1 MAKTTNVRILTDG
14 VSLPFIKKRPTR
26 RGLKFTECESSTSE
40 PCTSSSP
47 SLERPSLCLRQLS
60 GRPTLDWPIRLPA
73 KDPRGVAMGCGFES
87 WKKAREGRTGI
98 SGNWYSI
105 KTGRMQAC
113 HSLLEARLHT
123 YFDMCPFVLECR
135 TQYPSWSREEYERYY
150 FAAKPF
156 PKTKVMTID
165 FMLTLSIPGVPHL
178 VYHGVSAKPKA
189 RISEVK
195 TIARHERE
203 ASAIRS
209 WGGTHEVMDEF
220 TISDAEYKNYLIL
233 KSWFLWTDIES
244 RMAAALDIALA
255 VKRTRSQ
262 GPLDRVLPMIGRR
275 LGFSRDESYRLFGI
289 AVFLGY
295 LWLDHRFPLRV
306 TEPLVLL
313 P

>member
-1 MAKTTNVRILTDG
+1 MAKKENSRILTDET
-14 VSLPFIKKRPTR
+14 SLPFIRQR
-26 RGLKFTECESSTSE
+26 YVRFQLKPAEYKSAASAD
-40 PCTSSSP
+40 CTSSSL
-47 SLERPSLCLRQLS
+47 SLERPSFRLRELNAK
-60 GRPTLDWPIRLPA
+60 PTLDWPIRLPA
-73 KDPRGVAMGCGFES
+73 KDPRGITMGRGFES
-87 WKKAREGRTGI
+87 WKKAREGKTGI

-105 KTGRMQAC
+105 KTGRMHAC
-113 HSLLEARLHT
+113 HSLLEARLQA

-135 TQYPSWSREEYERYY
+135 TQYPSWNRDEYERYY
-150 FAAKPF
+150 FAGQPF

-203 ASAIRS
+203 ASAIWS

-262 GPLDRVLPMIGRR
+262 GPLDRVLPMIGGR
-275 LGFSRDESYRLFGI
+275 LGFRGSCKTSGEWGFRLMRRGKTRRDGWP
-289 AVFLGY
+289 FLA
-295 LWLDHRFPLRV
+295 R
-306 TEPLVLL
+306 
-313 P
+313 

>member
-1 MAKTTNVRILTDG
+1 MAKTANVKILTDG
-14 VSLPFIKKRPTR
+14 VSLPFIKQRPTR
-26 RGLKFTECESSTSE
+26 HELKATEYKGLASAAC
-40 PCTSSSP
+40 SSSSL
-47 SLERPSLCLRQLS
+47 SLERPSRCLRQLS

-113 HSLLEARLHT
+113 HSLLEARLHA

-135 TQYPSWSREEYERYY
+135 TQYPSWNREEYERYY
-150 FAAKPF
+150 FAGKPF

-165 FMLTLSIPGVPHL
+165 FMLTLSVPGVPHL

-189 RISEVK
+189 LISGEK
-195 TIARHERE
+195 TIARHQRE
-203 ASAIRS
+203 AIAIRS
-209 WGGTHEVMDEF
+209 WDSTHEVMDEF
-220 TISDAEYKNYLIL
+220 TVSDVEYKNYLLL
-233 KSWFLWTDIES
+233 KSWFLWADIEVH
-244 RMAAALDIALA
+244 MGAALDLA
-255 VKRTRSQ
+255 VAIKKTKSQ

-275 LGFSRDESYRLFGI
+275 LGFSRNESYRLFGI

-295 LWLDHRFPLRV
+295 LWLDHQFPLNV
-306 TEPLVLL
+306 SEPLVLL